1 MKNPALASIVFG
13 IYALAMGIGFT
24 VAPNML
30 LSIFSIPAT
39 MEVWIRV
46 VGLLASV
53 IGIYYLYAGRS
64 NDLHFFRMS
73 VIGRTLFF
81 VGMTAFALL
90 NLGPTILIAF
100 GLVDLLAAA
109 WTAYA
114 LRANGELKF

>member
-1 MKNPALASIVFG
+1 MKNPALASTVFG

-24 VAPNML
+24 FAPNML
-30 LSIFSIPAT
+30 LSIFGIPAT
-39 MEVWIRV
+39 TEVWIRV
-46 VGLLASV
+46 IGLLALA
-53 IGIYYLYAGRS
+53 IGFYYLYAGRS

-73 VIGRTLFF
+73 LIGRALFF

-100 GLVDLLAAA
+100 GLVDLLAAV

-114 LRANGELKF
+114 LRAQGELKF

>member
-1 MKNPALASIVFG
+1 MKNPALASTVFG

-24 VAPNML
+24 FAPNML
-30 LSIFSIPAT
+30 LSIFGIPAT
-39 MEVWIRV
+39 TEVWIRV
-46 VGLLASV
+46 IGLLALA
-53 IGIYYLYAGRS
+53 IGFYYLYAGRS

-73 VIGRTLFF
+73 LIGRALFF

-100 GLVDLLAAA
+100 GLVDLLAAL

-114 LRANGELKF
+114 LRAQGELKF